1 MSYEDDNKMMKIE
14 DIVNDVVLIV
24 VEKSK
29 GLAAAGID
37 KDKFYAKVI
46 GFDQFGLWV
55 EHPNFEVIIS
65 EDSKGKPLFLLWC
78 TFPTGEDSISLHH
91 SIGRSALA
99 AKTTKFS

>member
-37 KDKFYAKVI
+37 KDKFVAAENEKNRPYPKKIDIAVPANMKCGQV
-46 GFDQFGLWV
+46 
-55 EHPNFEVIIS
+55 
-65 EDSKGKPLFLLWC
+65 
-78 TFPTGEDSISLHH
+78 SL
-91 SIGRSALA
+91 
-99 AKTTKFS
+99 